1 MHNYANAQCAEAHG
15 KYLVVRE
22 AIGAAVPSAGVG
34 CAFARAAL
42 EQVAQDQGGLP
53 FDPGCLTEDY
63 ELGLRIG
70 AHGGRG
76 VFIRMRDDAGDL
88 VCTRE
93 YFPATLTAAVRQKAR
108 WMTGIALAGWD
119 RLGWQGSLAERWMRF
134 RDRRGPLAAVILC
147 CAYAAILLFGVT
159 EIARLVT
166 GTKGAPFPPV
176 LTLLLTCNALLMVW
190 RMAVRGIFASK
201 FYGWREA
208 VRSAPRAVLAN
219 IIAIMAA
226 RRAMLHYIRISRGKM
241 PVWEKTT
248 HHFPEEFAR
257 QE

>member
-1 MHNYANAQCAEAHG
+1 MDW
-15 KYLVVRE
+15 
-22 AIGAAVPSAGVG
+22 ISGV
-34 CAFARAAL
+34 CSSDLRS
-42 EQVAQDQGGLP
+42 GLP

-147 CAYAAILLFGVT
+147 C
-159 EIARLVT
+159 
-166 GTKGAPFPPV
+166 
-176 LTLLLTCNALLMVW
+176 
-190 RMAVRGIFASK
+190 
-201 FYGWREA
+201 
-208 VRSAPRAVLAN
+208 
-219 IIAIMAA
+219 
-226 RRAMLHYIRISRGKM
+226 
-241 PVWEKTT
+241 
-248 HHFPEEFAR
+248 
-257 QE
+257 

>member
-1 MHNYANAQCAEAHG
+1 MRISDWSSDVCSSDL
-15 KYLVVRE
+15 YLVVRE

-108 WMTGIALAGWD
+108 WMT
-119 RLGWQGSLAERWMRF
+119 RSEERRVGKGCVSTCRARW
-134 RDRRGPLAAVILC
+134 GP
-147 CAYAAILLFGVT
+147 
-159 EIARLVT
+159 
-166 GTKGAPFPPV
+166 
-176 LTLLLTCNALLMVW
+176 
-190 RMAVRGIFASK
+190 
-201 FYGWREA
+201 
-208 VRSAPRAVLAN
+208 
-219 IIAIMAA
+219 
-226 RRAMLHYIRISRGKM
+226 
-241 PVWEKTT
+241 
-248 HHFPEEFAR
+248 
-257 QE
+257 